1 MGCKTPEYPVLQKV
15 GSKGF
20 LLNAGQQDGLT
31 VGMQVLLSSDAGF
44 MSKILQPGVADTLIL
59 GVVESVTNDRAVI
72 QQIAGPSVS
81 SPERLVGMPI

>member
-1 MGCKTPEYPVLQKV
+1 
-15 GSKGF
+15 
-20 LLNAGQQDGLT
+20 
-31 VGMQVLLSSDAGF
+31 VGMQVLLSPDAGF